1 MRVIGRLDIKNEYL
15 IKGINLEG
23 LRKIGIA
30 KEEALNYYK
39 DGIDEMIYID
49 SVASLYSRNAIF
61 DILQDSVRNIFV
73 PITVGGGI
81 KNIPDALNYFE
92 NGADKIFINTASVEN
107 PDVINKLV
115 DYFGSANITL
125 SVEAKEVNSNIFNA
139 YTSSGR
145 DDSNKEVCE
154 WIKEATDRGVG
165 EVLLTSVDNDG
176 LQCGFNT
183 KLINQVLEVSGVPI
197 VISGGFGDLSHL
209 EVLNN
214 EVAGIAIGSSL
225 HYKKIT
231 VSEIKEKLVSLGFD
245 TRQ

>member
-30 KEEALNYYK
+30 KEEALKYYNA
-39 DGIDEMIYID
+39 GIDEMVYID

-61 DILQDSVRNIFV
+61 NILQDSVKSIFV
-73 PITVGGGI
+73 PLTVGGGI
-81 KNIPDALNYFE
+81 KDISDALNYFE
-92 NGADKIFINTASVEN
+92 NGADKIFINTASIEN
-107 PDVINKLV
+107 PDVINELV

-125 SVEAKEVNSNIFNA
+125 SIEAKETSNNTFNA

-165 EVLLTSVDNDG
+165 EVFLTSVDNDG
-176 LQCGFNT
+176 LQSGFN
-183 KLINQVLEVSGVPI
+183 KVLIDQAIEASRVPI
-197 VISGGFGDLSHL
+197 IISGGFGELSHL
-209 EVLNN
+209 EVLSN
-214 EVAGIAIGSSL
+214 EIAGVAIGSSL

-231 VSEIKEKLVSLGFD
+231 IPEIKEKLLSLGFD